1 MKWKVVS
8 TQFGKLELALNRLS
22 DEGFGIWKL
31 VILSPEST
39 RTKRFVVIVIGRKSG
54 QEIPENEAGCQAL
67 AKAPAPINGVIE
79 AAEPAIVTIFGDNQ
93 NDRDLKNGKR
103 AVLDRNLSDKP
114 WRGKLVDPE
123 FRPDRKTGRF
133 DVKEPSN

>member
-54 QEIPENEAGCQAL
+54 EEIPENEAGCYAHV
-67 AKAPAPINGVIE
+67 PSPIQGVSE
-79 AAEPAIVTIFGDNQ
+79 AAEPAIGTIFGDNQ
-93 NDRDLKNGKR
+93 NDRDLKNGKK
-103 AVLDRNLSDKP
+103 AILDRNLSDKP
-114 WRGKLVDPE
+114 WQGKLVDPE